1 MKYTNLDQGSQVGG
15 NMMYEFVFEVRG
27 QEPHQLTTFS
37 DSPGAAL
44 YRAHTHMQH
53 ELEIAPSDYRLQ
65 RAARLL
71 RNTKPG
77 SIVPD
82 VVGSVPIDDLPPQSP
97 VVQKSKRAKIKEDPD
112 ALLEL
117 MDDVPILSRNDIERQ
132 KERESNKFLYAQK
145 LDKEF
150 VE

>member
-1 MKYTNLDQGSQVGG
+1 MKYTNLDQGSLTGG
-15 NMMYEFVFEVRG
+15 NMMYEFVFDVRG
-27 QEPHQLTTFS
+27 QEPHKIKAFS

-53 ELEIAPSDYRLQ
+53 ELECSPSDYRLQ
-65 RAARLL
+65 QAARLL
-71 RNTKPG
+71 RNVQNNVAT
-77 SIVPD
+77 
-82 VVGSVPIDDLPPQSP
+82 VVGSVPIEDLP
-97 VVQKSKRAKIKEDPD
+97 VVTPLVEKRVRIKPD
-112 ALLEL
+112 KEPTATMEFISE
-117 MDDVPILSRNDIERQ
+117 VPILSRGDIERQ

>member
-53 ELEIAPSDYRLQ
+53 ELEHSPSDYRL
-65 RAARLL
+65 AKASRLL
-71 RNTKPG
+71 RNVQNKVAT
-77 SIVPD
+77 
-82 VVGSVPIDDLPPQSP
+82 VVGQVPIEDLPAVAPL
-97 VVQKSKRAKIKEDPD
+97 VEKRQPRKVKEDPD
-112 ALLEL
+112 ALLEF
-117 MDDVPILSRNDIERQ
+117 MDEVPVLSRGDIERQ

-145 LDKEF
+145 IDKEF